1 MAAVQKFALISA
13 SDNNER
19 LDWASEIWF
28 GGKLL
33 QFY

>member
-1 MAAVQKFALISA
+1 MAAVQMFTLISA

-28 GGKLL
+28 GAKL
-33 QFY
+33 